1 MDIDGF
7 GEKLVDQLVE
17 KNLIQTV
24 DDIFK
29 LTFDDLENLNRMA
42 EKSAQNILS
51 AITSAKHTTFARFVY
66 ALGIRNVGVHLAKV
80 LEQSFHGNIDEFIRT
95 DLDTLESIDE
105 VGPIVAETIIK
116 FWADSSN
123 VDIIKS
129 CLSLG
134 VQLAPVLGPKSKKFS
149 GKTFV
154 FTGAL
159 THFNRNEA
167 KAMVEAH
174 GGRASGSISNKTDYL
189 VAGPGAGLKLNKAKN
204 LDIDILTEK
213 EFLDLIK

>member
-51 AITSAKHTTFARFVY
+51 AITSAKQTTFARFVY

-95 DLDTLESIDE
+95 DLDKLESIDE

-149 GKTFV
+149 GNTFV

-174 GGRASGSISNKTDYL
+174 GGRASGSISNKTNYL